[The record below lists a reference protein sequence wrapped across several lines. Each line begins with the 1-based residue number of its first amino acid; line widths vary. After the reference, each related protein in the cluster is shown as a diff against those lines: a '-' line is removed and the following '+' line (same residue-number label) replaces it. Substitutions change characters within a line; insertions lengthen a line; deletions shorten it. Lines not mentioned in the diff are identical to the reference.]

1 MKDSLKPGLTHTFE
15 YTVPE
20 NRTVPHLLTES
31 PDFAAMPHVFA
42 TGYMVAV
49 IEWACIDALRPH
61 LDEGEITVGA
71 HVDLSHSAPTV
82 PGSTVTIDL
91 KLTEVDGRILT
102 FDVEARDEYAVISE
116 GTHRRGLVNREKF
129 ESRLADR

>member
-1 MKDSLKPGLTHTFE
+1 MVDLALFRIRSFSLSTTV
-15 YTVPE
+15 YTI
-20 NRTVPHLLTES
+20 
-31 PDFAAMPHVFA
+31 FYA
-42 TGYMVAV
+42 
-49 IEWACIDALRPH
+49 
-61 LDEGEITVGA
+61 GA
-71 HVDLSHSAPTV
+71 INVHVDLSHSAPTV